1 MSMSA
6 SKARIRIQELT
17 KKINFYN
24 QQYHTDDKSV
34 ITDSEYDIL
43 YAELKELEKQYPKLI
58 TDNSPTIRVGAKL
71 LGGFKKINHHLPMLS
86 LSNALNENDFSS
98 FYEKIL
104 EKNNSANINLYAEPK
119 FDGLAIS
126 IDYKNGEY
134 FSASTRGDGSI
145 GEDVTSNIKTIKS
158 LPLTLKGNNIPS
170 FITIRAEVYI
180 SKNDFDDLNKKL
192 IKENQKPFANP
203 RNVAAGSI
211 RQLDPIVASRRN
223 LQIFF
228 HGIASIDKKYNDLT
242 HSESMR
248 RLKKY
253 GLMICEHNKLIY
265 NLNDAFKYFQH
276 IDSMRESLPYEID
289 GVVFKVD
296 EIKLQNLIGSTSKA
310 PKWSIAYKFQSAEA
324 VSELLDV
331 TFQIGRTGVITPVA
345 ELKPNLIGGVIVSRA
360 TLHNMDEINKR
371 DIHIGDFVY
380 VKRAG
385 DVIPAVDRVCYERRK
400 LIKKIVIPKKCP
412 SCGTP
417 IIKIS
422 NQSIYKCTNEYEC
435 LPQIKQSIFHFAS
448 RKAMNIPGLGE
459 SLIDTLV
466 NEKIISNFSD
476 LYSLTTQKLIELD
489 RIALK
494 SSENILSSL
503 EKSKSISF
511 DRFIYALGIKEVG
524 FNTAK
529 ILSNNFSSIKNLINS
544 NQVKLEA
551 IKDIGPIVTKNILDF
566 FHIKRNISI
575 IDKLI
580 KAGINVKYPKV
591 SVNKKYS
598 NKTFVITG
606 TFNDY
611 SRDEIIEIISNGGGT
626 ISNSVSKNTH
636 ALILGDKPGSKYQ
649 KAKDLN
655 IEIINEKKLTKLL

>member
-1 MSMSA
+1 MPMSA

-24 QQYHTDDKSV
+24 QQYHTHDKSV

-43 YAELKELEKQYPKLI
+43 YAELKELEKQHPKLL
-58 TDNSPTIRVGAKL
+58 TDNSPTIRVGSKL
-71 LGGFKKINHHLPMLS
+71 LGGFKKINHNLPMLS
-86 LSNALNENDFSS
+86 LANALNENDFSS
-98 FYEKIL
+98 FYKKIL
-104 EKNNSANINLYAEPK
+104 EKNNSVNINLYAEPK

-126 IDYKNGEY
+126 IDYKNGE
-134 FSASTRGDGSI
+134 FLSASTRGDGLI

-158 LPLTLKGNNIPS
+158 LPLKIKGNNIPS
-170 FITIRAEVYI
+170 FMTLRAEVYI
-180 SKNDFDDLNKKL
+180 AKNDFDDLNKKL

-203 RNVAAGSI
+203 RNVAAGTI

-228 HGIASIDKKYNDLT
+228 HGIVVIDNKYKDLT
-242 HSESMR
+242 HSESME
-248 RLKKY
+248 RLKKF
-253 GLMICEHNKLIY
+253 GLKICKHNKLTH
-265 NLNDAFKYFQH
+265 NLSDAFKYFKH
-276 IDSMRESLPYEID
+276 INSIRESLPYEID

-296 EIKLQNLIGSTSKA
+296 EIKLQRLIGFTSKA

-345 ELKPNLIGGVIVSRA
+345 ELKPNLISGVIVSRA
-360 TLHNMDEINKR
+360 TLHNMDEIKKR

-385 DVIPAVDRVCYERRK
+385 DVIPAVDRVCYEKRK
-400 LIKKIVIPKKCP
+400 SIKKIVIPKKCP
-412 SCGTP
+412 SCGTS
-417 IIKIS
+417 IIKVS

-435 LPQIKQSIFHFAS
+435 LPQIKQSIYHFAS
-448 RKAMNIPGLGE
+448 RKAMNITGLGE

-466 NEKIISNFSD
+466 DEKVINDFSD
-476 LYSLTTQKLIELD
+476 LYSLTTKKLIELD

-494 SSENILSSL
+494 SSENILNSIK
-503 EKSKSISF
+503 ESKSILFSQ
-511 DRFIYALGIKEVG
+511 FIYALGIKEVG
-524 FNTAK
+524 LNTAK
-529 ILSNNFSSIKNLINS
+529 VLSNNFNSIKSLINS
-544 NQVKLEA
+544 NQTQLEA
-551 IKDIGPIVTKNILDF
+551 IKDIGPIVAMNTLDF
-566 FHIKRNISI
+566 FSIKRNINI

-580 KAGINVKYPKV
+580 KAGINIKYPKI
-591 SVNKKYS
+591 SINKKYL

-611 SRDEIIEIISNGGGT
+611 SRDEIIGIISNEGGT

-636 ALILGDKPGSKYQ
+636 ALILGDKPGSKYK

>member
-1 MSMSA
+1 MSISA
-6 SKARIRIQELT
+6 SKARIRIQELI

-24 QQYHTDDKSV
+24 QQYHTHDESV
-34 ITDSEYDIL
+34 ITDSEYDTL
-43 YAELKELEKQYPKLI
+43 YTELKKLEKQYPKLL
-58 TDNSPTIRVGAKL
+58 TDNSPTIRVGSRL
-71 LGGFKKINHHLPMLS
+71 LGGFKKINHRLPMLS

-98 FYEKIL
+98 FYEKML
-104 EKNNSANINLYAEPK
+104 EKNNSTNINLYAEPK

-126 IDYKNGEY
+126 IDYKGGEY

-158 LPLTLKGNNIPS
+158 LPLMLKGKNIPS
-170 FITIRAEVYI
+170 FMTLRAEVYI
-180 SKNDFDDLNKKL
+180 AKNDFNDLNKKL
-192 IKENQKPFANP
+192 VKENQKPFANP

-228 HGIASIDKKYNDLT
+228 HGIAAIDDKYKDLK
-242 HSESMR
+242 HSESME
-248 RLKKY
+248 RLKKF
-253 GLMICEHNKLIY
+253 GLKVCTHNKLTHS
-265 NLNDAFKYFQH
+265 LGDAFKYFKH
-276 IDSMRESLPYEID
+276 INSMRESLPYEID

-296 EIKLQNLIGSTSKA
+296 EIKLQHLIGSTSKA

-385 DVIPAVDRVCYERRK
+385 DVIPAVDRVCYEKRK
-400 LIKKIVIPKKCP
+400 SIKKIVIPKKCP
-412 SCGTP
+412 SCRTP
-417 IIKIS
+417 IIKVS
-422 NQSIYKCTNEYEC
+422 NQSIYKCTNEYGC

-466 NEKIISNFSD
+466 DEKVISDFSD

-503 EKSKSISF
+503 ERSKSILF

-524 FNTAK
+524 LNTAK
-529 ILSNNFSSIKNLINS
+529 VLSNNFSSIKSLINS
-544 NQVKLEA
+544 DQEKLEA

-566 FHIKRNISI
+566 FYIKRNINI
-575 IDKLI
+575 INKLI
-580 KAGINVKYPKV
+580 KAGINIEYPKA
-591 SVNKKYS
+591 SINKKYL

-606 TFNDY
+606 TFDGY

-636 ALILGDKPGSKYQ
+636 ALILGDKPGSKYK

-655 IEIINEKKLTKLL
+655 IEIINEKKLSKLL